1 MPKDYKDGHKITLME
16 VVKWVSWGEMRF
28 LTQVFILIS
37 LLFWLT
43 RAFAVVTHVVQYWDI
58 KSFYNTALNISD
70 SSLGHLDMGLA
81 QSSSRLKSNNS
92 PKLQTPFAVIL
103 STSQDFRLIVYC
115 FYPMPD
121 VLYI

>member
-70 SSLGHLDMGLA
+70 SSLG
-81 QSSSRLKSNNS
+81 KN
-92 PKLQTPFAVIL
+92 PTTKPPEKI
-103 STSQDFRLIVYC
+103 
-115 FYPMPD
+115 
-121 VLYI
+121 

>member
-70 SSLGHLDMGLA
+70 SSLGKKPTTHPPLSLENLF
-81 QSSSRLKSNNS
+81 SRLLK
-92 PKLQTPFAVIL
+92 
-103 STSQDFRLIVYC
+103 R
-115 FYPMPD
+115 
-121 VLYI
+121 

>member
-43 RAFAVVTHVVQYWDI
+43 RAFAVGTHVFQYRDI

-70 SSLGHLDMGLA
+70 TSLG
-81 QSSSRLKSNNS
+81 KNS
-92 PKLQTPFAVIL
+92 TIL
-103 STSQDFRLIVYC
+103 HR
-115 FYPMPD
+115 
-121 VLYI
+121 